1 MSEESTNAADV
12 RVGEPVVR
20 IEGLRKAF
28 GDNVVL
34 RGIDL
39 EVQRGEVVVIL
50 GPSGSGKSTLLRCV
64 NLLETPTDGRIF
76 FEDTEITAKKTDIN
90 KVRAKVGM
98 VFQNFNLFPHL
109 TAKKNVMLAQQKVL
123 HRGKEEA
130 EKIAVEQLTRVG
142 LADRVDY
149 KPSELS
155 GGQQQRVAI
164 ARALAMDPHVML
176 FDEATSALDPE
187 LVRDVLG
194 VMKGLAKGGMT
205 MIVVTHEMGF
215 ARDVA
220 ELGVDGF
227 MCVVP
232 YYNKPPQEG
241 MYRHFRTIADAVELP
256 IILYNIPG
264 RCVVNMEAETTLRLA
279 HDCDNVVAVK
289 EASGKMDQV
298 EAIVA
303 GAPDGFVVY
312 SGDDSATL
320 DVMKRGGAG
329 VISTIGNVS
338 PARMKEIVELAA
350 AGDWE
355 AAEAANERLMPL
367 MTGLFETSNPILVKE
382 ALKLLGFPVGGVR
395 LPLVDATPE
404 QSERLAATMREVGVL

>member
-1 MSEESTNAADV
+1 MSQPRFGRMIPAMVTPFDENRELDLDKAQALAARLVDGGSDSLIINGTTGESPTVFYPQKMELFRAVVEAVGN
-12 RVGEPVVR
+12 RVPVIANV
-20 IEGLRKAF
+20 
-28 GDNVVL
+28 GDNC
-34 RGIDL
+34 
-39 EVQRGEVVVIL
+39 
-50 GPSGSGKSTLLRCV
+50 TA
-64 NLLETPTDGRIF
+64 
-76 FEDTEITAKKTDIN
+76 DT
-90 KVRAKVGM
+90 V
-98 VFQNFNLFPHL
+98 
-109 TAKKNVMLAQQKVL
+109 
-123 HRGKEEA
+123 
-130 EKIAVEQLTRVG
+130 
-142 LADRVDY
+142 
-149 KPSELS
+149 
-155 GGQQQRVAI
+155 
-164 ARALAMDPHVML
+164 
-176 FDEATSALDPE
+176 
-187 LVRDVLG
+187 
-194 VMKGLAKGGMT
+194 
-205 MIVVTHEMGF
+205 GF

-329 VISTIGNVS
+329 VISPIGNAS